1 MSKQIFEQ
9 FNKMYFDFLG
19 FLKKY
24 SNGDKLFQS
33 FYNKNHV
40 VKNMNIKLLI
50 KTWYEHITSKY
61 HKDIIDGNISFFLNK
76 NYEQD
81 VKNNSDDMI
90 KYINYFKKKFK
101 QFETNIV
108 DEFVGYIKN
117 LTRLSYMYFNAKDI

>member
-50 KTWYEHITSKY
+50 KTWYEHIRVNIIRY
-61 HKDIIDGNISFFLNK
+61 IDGNISFF
-76 NYEQD
+76 
-81 VKNNSDDMI
+81 
-90 KYINYFKKKFK
+90 
-101 QFETNIV
+101 
-108 DEFVGYIKN
+108 
-117 LTRLSYMYFNAKDI
+117 

>member
-1 MSKQIFEQ
+1 
-9 FNKMYFDFLG
+9 
-19 FLKKY
+19 
-24 SNGDKLFQS
+24 
-33 FYNKNHV
+33 
-40 VKNMNIKLLI
+40 MNIKLLI

-90 KYINYFKKKFK
+90 KYINYFKKNFK

-108 DEFVGYIKN
+108 NEFVGYIKN

>member
-9 FNKMYFDFLG
+9 FNKKYFDFLV
-19 FLKKY
+19 FLKQY

-33 FYNKNHV
+33 FYKKNHV
-40 VKNMNIKLLI
+40 IKNMNIKLLI

-61 HKDIIDGNISFFLNK
+61 HKYIIDGNISFFLNK
-76 NYEQD
+76 NYEED
-81 VKNNSDDMI
+81 VKNQTDII
-90 KYINYFKKKFK
+90 KYINFFKKNFK
-101 QFETNIV
+101 QFEKKIV